1 MQATDQEY
9 IMKKDH
15 HFDRGMSGGAVGTLR
30 KGPTRVL
37 EDHKRTP
44 GRPWWW

>member
-15 HFDRGMSGGAVGTLR
+15 HFNRGMCGGAVGTLR
-30 KGPTRVL
+30 KGPTSVL
-37 EDHKRTP
+37 EDQERTP
-44 GRPWWW
+44 